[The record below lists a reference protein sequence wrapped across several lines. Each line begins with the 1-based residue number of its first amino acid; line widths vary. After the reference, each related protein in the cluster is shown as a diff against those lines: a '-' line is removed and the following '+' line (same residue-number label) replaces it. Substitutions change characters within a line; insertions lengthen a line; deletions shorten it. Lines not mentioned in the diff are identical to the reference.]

1 MTTPITGIV
10 PILVTPFD
18 ETGRLDTESLARLVD
33 FNIECGVHGL
43 GIAIGSELFKLTDE
57 ERDAVISIVVK
68 AARGR
73 TPIVVNTG
81 AGGTDVA
88 VDYTRRAAALGA
100 DAAMVIPPF
109 FMPVGQEEIV
119 DYYRAVSAAA
129 SIPLFM
135 QDVPQAPISPAL
147 ALRIAAECENVKYI
161 KVETLPVVLK
171 VGAMVSAAADKLTV
185 FGGAGGSYFIEEMRR
200 GCVGTMPYGSQPS
213 AFVEIW
219 DRFQAGDEDGAQDV
233 FERFI
238 LPVNRVAAEGLDTA
252 YHVHKQLLVKQGIIR
267 SAAVRGP
274 ASRLDGTMQGEIS
287 SVIQRVSSAAKL
299 AQATV

>member
-1 MTTPITGIV
+1 MPGPIVGIV

-18 ETGRLDTESLARLVD
+18 ENGRLDIDSLTRLVD

-57 ERDAVISIVVK
+57 ERDVVVAAVVK
-68 AARGR
+68 AVRGR
-73 TPIVVNTG
+73 KPVVVNTG

-88 VDYTRRAAALGA
+88 VQYTRRAEALGA

-109 FMPVGQEEIV
+109 FMPVAQEEIV
-119 DYYRAVSAAA
+119 DYYRCVSASA

-147 ALRIAAECENVKYI
+147 ALRIADECDNVRYI
-161 KVETLPVVLK
+161 KVETLPVVFK
-171 VGAMVSAAADKLTV
+171 VAAMTAVASERLTI

-200 GCVGTMPYGSQPS
+200 GCRGTMPYCSQPA
-213 AFVEIW
+213 AFVDIW
-219 DRFQAGDEDGAQDV
+219 NRFQAGDEEGAQRV
-233 FERFI
+233 FEHSI

-252 YHVHKQLLVKQGIIR
+252 YHVHKQLLVEQGVIR
-267 SAAVRGP
+267 SASVRGP
-274 ASRLDGTMQGEIS
+274 ASRIDSMMQREIS
-287 SVIQRVSSAAKL
+287 SVIRRVMASSNRVGA
-299 AQATV
+299 

>member
-1 MTTPITGIV
+1 MANPITGIV

-18 ETGRLDTESLARLVD
+18 EAGRLDAESLTRLVD
-33 FNIECGVHGL
+33 FNIESGVHGL

-57 ERDAVISIVVK
+57 ERDAVISTVVK

-88 VDYTRRAAALGA
+88 VQYTRRAAALGA

-119 DYYRAVSAAA
+119 DYYHCVSAAT
-129 SIPLFM
+129 SIPLFL

-147 ALRIAAECENVKYI
+147 ALRIAGECPHVKYI

-171 VGAMVSAAADKLTV
+171 VAAMTSAASDTLTV

-200 GCVGTMPYGSQPS
+200 GCLGTMPYCSQPA
-213 AFVEIW
+213 AFVDIW
-219 DRFQAGDEDGAQDV
+219 NRFQAGDEEGAQQV

-267 SAAVRGP
+267 SASVRGP
-274 ASRLDGTMQGEIS
+274 ASRIDATMQREIS
-287 SVIQRVSSAAKL
+287 GVIQRVSSAAES
-299 AQATV
+299 AWV